1 MQKKCLLE
9 NVQQNRSN
17 ALAAKMQRKLFEQR
31 NVSVS
36 IRAIS
41 CYAKMESGEK
51 ENYIISVLFLNLKT
65 LSIRSFTWRNK
76 LIF

>member
-41 CYAKMESGEK
+41 CYEK
-51 ENYIISVLFLNLKT
+51 WNLGKKKII
-65 LSIRSFTWRNK
+65 
-76 LIF
+76 